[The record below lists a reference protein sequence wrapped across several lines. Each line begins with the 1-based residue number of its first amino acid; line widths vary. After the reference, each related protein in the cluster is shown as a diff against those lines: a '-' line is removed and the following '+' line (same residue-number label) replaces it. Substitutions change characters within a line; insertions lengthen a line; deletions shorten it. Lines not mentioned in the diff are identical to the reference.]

1 MPRHRTN
8 LDLEALRSFVMGVEL
23 GSFAVAAE
31 RLARS
36 PSTLSGHLRRLER
49 QAGAPLFER
58 AGRGLALTPQGEA
71 LLGYA
76 RRMLALNDEALDA
89 LRGADLRGGV
99 RLGVQEDF
107 AEGLL
112 AEVLARFG
120 RTHGGVRLE
129 VRVARNA
136 DLAARLASGQIDLA
150 LLWGDLAGAP
160 RAEVLGEI
168 PMVWLSRAAGAMP
181 PGDAPLPL
189 ALFDPPC
196 QFRTAATAA
205 LDAQG
210 TPWRMALT
218 SPSLAGLWAATAAGI
233 GITARTRLGLP
244 AGVRALAPGEG
255 GLPALPRIA
264 LALRTAEDRPPPA
277 VARLASILRESAS
290 QW

>member
-23 GSFAVAAE
+23 GSFAMAAE
-31 RLARS
+31 RLSRS
-36 PSTLSGHLRRLER
+36 PSTLSGHLRRLEQ

-58 AGRGLALTPQGEA
+58 AGRGLALTAQGEA

-120 RTHGGVRLE
+120 RTHSGVRLE

-136 DLAARLASGQIDLA
+136 DLAARLAAGQLDLA
-150 LLWGDLAGAP
+150 LLWGQPPDTAQVLRELPMAWIVGE
-160 RAEVLGEI
+160 RAT
-168 PMVWLSRAAGAMP
+168 PP

-189 ALFDPPC
+189 ALFDTPC

-205 LDAQG
+205 LDSHGLA
-210 TPWRMALT
+210 WRAALT

-244 AGVRALAPGEG
+244 AGVRALAPGER